1 MKSIN
6 EIRPEL
12 ESIMKGIAKQFGS
25 NCEVFLHD
33 HSQGL
38 EKSIVAIEN
47 GHVTNRKVG
56 DASTNIGFEI
66 HKNNRIGEDQYGYIT
81 KLANGKILRSSS
93 VYFRDD
99 EGKVIGALCINLD
112 ITNIVALQNS
122 INQMTSESAAP
133 PVKEIF
139 SNNVSDILDMLI
151 KEYFSVHPVPVD
163 KMTKQDMCNLI
174 RFLDSKGAFLI
185 RNSAPKVCSLL
196 KISKFTLYSYLK
208 EVNEAAA

>member
-1 MKSIN
+1 MFTI
-6 EIRPEL
+6 
-12 ESIMKGIAKQFGS
+12 
-25 NCEVFLHD
+25 
-33 HSQGL
+33 
-38 EKSIVAIEN
+38 
-47 GHVTNRKVG
+47 
-56 DASTNIGFEI
+56 
-66 HKNNRIGEDQYGYIT
+66 Y
-81 KLANGKILRSSS
+81 SSS
-93 VYFRDD
+93 YGAIQPVTKESLEQAFQDLMSSEAL
-99 EGKVIGALCINLD
+99 EGINLD

-151 KEYFSVHPVPVD
+151 KEYFSEHPVPVD

>member
-6 EIRPEL
+6 EIKPEL
-12 ESIMKGIAKQFGS
+12 EAIMKGIAEQFGS
-25 NCEVFLHD
+25 NCEVVLHD
-33 HSQGL
+33 HSLGL

-47 GHVTNRKVG
+47 GHVTNRKIG

-66 HKNNRIGEDQYGYIT
+66 HKNNRIGDDQYGYIT
-81 KLANGKILRSSS
+81 KLINGKVLRSSS
-93 VYFRDD
+93 IYFRDD
-99 EGKVIGALCINLD
+99 EGKIIGALCINLD
-112 ITNIVALQNS
+112 ITNLVALQNS
-122 INQMTSESAAP
+122 VQQLVSESAPA

-151 KEYFSVHPVPVD
+151 NEYFSEHPIPVEQMS
-163 KMTKQDMCNLI
+163 KHDMCNLI
-174 RFLDSKGAFLI
+174 GFLDKKGAFLI

-208 EVNEAAA
+208 EINESAA